1 MIEDIT
7 IILCYHYPRKWLL
20 TFDSKRNIY
29 SEGEE

>member
-7 IILCYHYPRKWLL
+7 IILCYHYLQKRLL
-20 TFDSKRNIY
+20 TFDLKRNIY